1 MKPILFQVNNGTEL
15 SVDQLH
21 ALRLNSQGKLEE
33 QTNSKLSNEE
43 IEALKRIQSLLD
55 ELKFGSDTY

>member
-33 QTNSKLSNEE
+33 QNNSKLSNEE

>member
-1 MKPILFQVNNGTEL
+1 MKPILFQAYNGIEL

-33 QTNSKLSNEE
+33 QTNSMLSNEE
-43 IEALKRIQSLLD
+43 IEALQRIQSLLD
-55 ELKFGSDTY
+55 ELKFGSDTH